1 MTEIQTRCSECPRI
15 TRTEVDET
23 RLDRYMHH
31 DGLVQEL
38 FPDYDQSQREAIKG
52 HRGGYYLCPVCW
64 DRVFAE
70 EEQ

>member
-1 MTEIQTRCSECPRI
+1 
-15 TRTEVDET
+15 
-23 RLDRYMHH
+23 MHNG
-31 DGLVQEL
+31 GLVQEL